1 MEEEKIM
8 TEKHKKQ
15 KRLSIGLQIVSVL
28 LTVVLTVA
36 YSGLVC
42 LKRAIPTL
50 TTDEVWELFG
60 GVAQQKPIAMDTF
73 TALMHGDFLFTLITS
88 LLLFYILH
96 LFQNV
101 CREIGKDNSF
111 SVENVKNFN
120 KMAWTSLAAFAL
132 YVIKMIVFVTRFMG
146 AGYARVAEVL
156 AWGYTIALVVFLSFA
171 YLCRSLAKLIFNAYE
186 VQSEND
192 LTI

>member
-28 LTVVLTVA
+28 LAVVLTVA

-73 TALMHGDFLFTLITS
+73 TALMQGDFLFTFITLM
-88 LLLFYILH
+88 LLYYILR
-96 LFQNV
+96 LFHNV
-101 CREIGKDNSF
+101 CREI
-111 SVENVKNFN
+111 
-120 KMAWTSLAAFAL
+120 
-132 YVIKMIVFVTRFMG
+132 
-146 AGYARVAEVL
+146 
-156 AWGYTIALVVFLSFA
+156 
-171 YLCRSLAKLIFNAYE
+171 
-186 VQSEND
+186 
-192 LTI
+192 